1 MLRRVQE
8 LKGDQV
14 SAEDGEVGSVD
25 DFYFDDRRWGV
36 RFFVVATGPWL
47 IGRKVLISSG
57 AVEPRPAKGMRVRMT
72 REQVEQSPAPGDP
85 PAAQLLSSAQLVG
98 YDIEAP
104 DGAIGH
110 VEDLV
115 VDDESWEIADM
126 VVDTRNW
133 LPGGK
138 RVLVPPTAVA
148 SIDAPAKKV
157 RVRLSRDEVRN
168 SPEARAAVGG

>member
-1 MLRRVQE
+1 MLRRALE
-8 LKGDQV
+8 LKGDRV
-14 SAEDGEVGSVD
+14 NAEDGQAGVVD
-25 DFYFDDRRWGV
+25 GFYFDDRRWGV
-36 RFFVVATGPWL
+36 RFIVVATAPWPL
-47 IGRKVLISSG
+47 GRKVLVASG
-57 AVEPRPAKGMRVRMT
+57 AVERRPATGIRVRMT
-72 REQVEQSPAPGDP
+72 LEEVSRGPRPGDA
-85 PAAQLLSSAQLVG
+85 PAADLLSSAELMG
-98 YDIEAP
+98 CDLEAP

-115 VDDESWEIADM
+115 FDDESWEIADM

-157 RVRLSRDEVRN
+157 RVRLTREEVRN
-168 SPEARAAVGG
+168 SPEAVVAAG